1 LVEMKNIP
9 DKSVD
14 MILADWPY
22 GTTACKWDSV
32 IPLAPLWAECK
43 RVIKTNGVIVLT
55 SSQPFTTKIIASNLP
70 MFRYCFVWE
79 KEQGVNFQLCKK
91 QPLKKHEDICI
102 YYKAKPTYNPQGL
115 TRLEKPIRKSNNL
128 KSGSLGN
135 IGTKGQMKRA
145 EYTQEFSTY
154 PTSILKFNR
163 ETGLH
168 PTQKPVALLE
178 YLIRTY
184 TNEGETVLDNTMGSG
199 STLIACMNTGRNG
212 IGIEKDPDIFQTA
225 KQRIEGHTWQLVA

>member
-1 LVEMKNIP
+1 MKNIP

-14 MILADWPY
+14 AIIADWPY
-22 GTTACKWDSV
+22 GTTRNKWDSV

-43 RVIKTNGVIVLT
+43 RVIKDRGAIVLF
-55 SSQPFTTKIIASNLP
+55 SAQPFTSALVMSNLDW
-70 MFRYCFVWE
+70 FKYEEIWD
-79 KEQGVNFQLCKK
+79 KK
-91 QPLKKHEDICI
+91 NPRGYLNAKIMPLRRHENILIFGDGRI
-102 YYKAKPTYNPQGL
+102 TYNPQMRAGKVRVKGGKSPMTGCYNQH
-115 TRLEKPIRKSNNL
+115 TRIPKTN
-128 KSGSLGN
+128 GD
-135 IGTKGQMKRA
+135 
-145 EYTQEFSTY
+145 YY
-154 PTSILKFNR
+154 PTSILEF
-163 ETGLH
+163 TGADQRNKVH
-168 PTQKPVALLE
+168 TNQKPVALLE